1 MRIAL
6 TLIGLFYCWVS
17 YAQTTINGRIVDEQ
31 QLPIAGANVIIYQ
44 AGTTKLLSYAIS
56 DEEGRYQV
64 SFTTLADSIL
74 LEVSLLG
81 YAKKQQSLRN
91 TNQTI
96 HLTLAESAEQLK
108 EIVVKAPPIV
118 HSNDTVSYNVSSF
131 QTKDDRVIADVLA
144 KLPGIEI
151 LDDGRILYQG
161 RPIQKYYIEGLDL
174 LKGKYNLANQNLP
187 AGTVEQVQIL
197 ENHQPIQILDSIQF
211 SDEASLNIKL
221 RNDVTVTGSAN
232 LGAGVSPTLWSANVT
247 PMLFTAKHQMLSSY
261 QTNNIGENVADQLT
275 ILTLEDLL
283 SRFEMDTQKPE
294 WLSIQQAQ
302 LPNFSDRRWLD
313 NRVHLLTTNYL
324 HRLRNQYDFSLN
336 LAYLNDRQQQRGGT
350 ITKFYLPNDTIIL
363 NERINNQLFTNFL
376 ETEAV
381 LEKNVKNRYLK
392 NSLKFQGYWDRQ
404 AGVIEQNSQTISQT
418 LSNPYFNLSNTF
430 NTFFSVGTRK
440 LINLQSSI
448 LLSETP
454 QQLIINP
461 GQFTELLTGGIAYDQ
476 TEQELD
482 LKQAAT
488 HTALQFNTSL
498 RRISLN
504 PSLGIHAQQQRLN
517 SRLTTNQ
524 KEIESPV
531 FQNNLSWLRLQPY
544 IDLESQFSTN
554 RWRFTLRTPIN
565 LNYYR
570 IEDKP
575 LATEQ
580 QLNRL
585 TFNPKLKVVYEPNAF
600 WKFTSGT
607 ELSNRFGQI
616 DQAHQGYLLINYRNI
631 QRINAPLPEV
641 TRFTLNSSI
650 GYRNPLNS
658 VFGHIIYGY
667 SREKHN
673 LLYTNRILENSQNEL
688 NALVQSN
695 YRQGHTLSGRAG
707 TYLSRW
713 RTDVTFGSSFS
724 VHQIPQLL
732 NDVSTTVQYQTLLL
746 DNKIFTKISN
756 QVNLTYKVRWRF
768 SSNQVQTRT
777 NQTVQQLEHQVQMN
791 LFPATNHLFRLNGEY
806 IHNRLINSKTTN
818 VFADLLY
825 RYTWTKKRLDFE
837 LEVTNLFNNDDYQT
851 VQVNTFSYLQTDLAL
866 RPTQVLVKV
875 RFSL

>member
-1 MRIAL
+1 
-6 TLIGLFYCWVS
+6 
-17 YAQTTINGRIVDEQ
+17 
-31 QLPIAGANVIIYQ
+31 
-44 AGTTKLLSYAIS
+44 
-56 DEEGRYQV
+56 
-64 SFTTLADSIL
+64 
-74 LEVSLLG
+74 
-81 YAKKQQSLRN
+81 
-91 TNQTI
+91 
-96 HLTLAESAEQLK
+96 
-108 EIVVKAPPIV
+108 
-118 HSNDTVSYNVSSF
+118 
-131 QTKDDRVIADVLA
+131 
-144 KLPGIEI
+144 
-151 LDDGRILYQG
+151 
-161 RPIQKYYIEGLDL
+161 
-174 LKGKYNLANQNLP
+174 
-187 AGTVEQVQIL
+187 
-197 ENHQPIQILDSIQF
+197 
-211 SDEASLNIKL
+211 
-221 RNDVTVTGSAN
+221 
-232 LGAGVSPTLWSANVT
+232 
-247 PMLFTAKHQMLSSY
+247 
-261 QTNNIGENVADQLT
+261 
-275 ILTLEDLL
+275 
-283 SRFEMDTQKPE
+283 
-294 WLSIQQAQ
+294 
-302 LPNFSDRRWLD
+302 
-313 NRVHLLTTNYL
+313 
-324 HRLRNQYDFSLN
+324 
-336 LAYLNDRQQQRGGT
+336 
-350 ITKFYLPNDTIIL
+350 
-363 NERINNQLFTNFL
+363 
-376 ETEAV
+376 
-381 LEKNVKNRYLK
+381 
-392 NSLKFQGYWDRQ
+392 
-404 AGVIEQNSQTISQT
+404 
-418 LSNPYFNLSNTF
+418 
-430 NTFFSVGTRK
+430 
-440 LINLQSSI
+440 
-448 LLSETP
+448 
-454 QQLIINP
+454 
-461 GQFTELLTGGIAYDQ
+461 
-476 TEQELD
+476 
-482 LKQAAT
+482 
-488 HTALQFNTSL
+488 
-498 RRISLN
+498 
-504 PSLGIHAQQQRLN
+504 LGIHAQQQRLN